1 MATVVGHENLLEDAA
16 LIVDVCF
23 SVEDG
28 DVVTII
34 CDDDREDEA
43 RAVAEVCVERGAWP
57 VIMNNEMQVRRG
69 RADVRFPMAPPANL
83 HRAMVGSDE
92 VIIIAELEWANRFAH
107 VNAVRETCEANGKIA
122 SVEPGMGEWGLT
134 RDDLERSAQRT
145 KDAVAALAGKKQ
157 CRVTTALGTDFTVSI
172 EGRPPLCLTSY
183 KARGQMMSPIPL
195 WNEVAFAAI
204 EDSTTGKAVV
214 DGVMLGIGL
223 KGQVTEPIT
232 WTLENGRCVN
242 IEGGDEADRLRK
254 AIDGVEN
261 ADVIGEFAFGT
272 SEKAP
277 FGTPSEK
284 GRIGTVHLALGD
296 NHNAY
301 PGGQNHLLAPPGR
314 GVPERDAADP
324 RRRHL
329 HPEGRRVGA
338 VTTVSLAD
346 VDPIE
351 LPQGSWSRM
360 LVTSATAGGNTSSL
374 GYSVF
379 TPGTVLVPVKH
390 ETEEVAY
397 VVSGSGELRLDDEAV
412 RFGQGDALHIPAGV
426 WHAVANTGD
435 EDVVMVFGFPHP
447 EYPPTERR

>member
-1 MATVVGHENLLEDAA
+1 MATVVSDNLLEDAA
-16 LIVDVCF
+16 LVVDECF
-23 SVEDG
+23 SVEEG

-69 RADVRFPMAPPANL
+69 RADVRFPMARPANL

-122 SVEPGMGEWGLT
+122 SIEPGMGDWGLT
-134 RDDLERSAQRT
+134 QEDLEQSARRT
-145 KDAVAALAGKKQ
+145 KDAVEALAGKKQ
-157 CRVTTALGTDFTVSI
+157 VHVTTELGTDFYVSI
-172 EGRPPLCLTSY
+172 EDRPPLCLTSY

-204 EDSTTGKAVV
+204 EDFTHGKAVV

-223 KGQVTEPIT
+223 KGQVKEPIT
-232 WTLENGRCVN
+232 WTLEGGRCVK

-261 ADVIGEFAFGT
+261 ATVIGEFAFGT

-277 FGTPSEK
+277 YGTPSEK

-301 PGGQNHLLAPPGR
+301 PGGQNHCSLHLD
-314 GVPERDAADP
+314 GVFLNAT
-324 RRRHL
+324 L
-329 HPEGRRVGA
+329 QI
-338 VTTVSLAD
+338 
-346 VDPIE
+346 VDD
-351 LPQGSWSRM
+351 
-360 LVTSATAGGNTSSL
+360 
-374 GYSVF
+374 
-379 TPGTVLVPVKH
+379 GTYILKD
-390 ETEEVAY
+390 
-397 VVSGSGELRLDDEAV
+397 GEW
-412 RFGQGDALHIPAGV
+412 AL
-426 WHAVANTGD
+426 
-435 EDVVMVFGFPHP
+435 
-447 EYPPTERR
+447 

>member
-1 MATVVGHENLLEDAA
+1 MATVVENDLKKDAA

-23 SVEDG
+23 AVEEG

-34 CDDDREDEA
+34 CDDEREDEA
-43 RAVAEVCVERGAWP
+43 RAVAGVCVERGAWP

-122 SVEPGMGEWGLT
+122 SIEPGMGEWGLT
-134 RDDLERSAQRT
+134 QEDLERSAQRT
-145 KDAVAALAGKKQ
+145 KDAVAALTGKKH
-157 CRVTTALGTDFTVSI
+157 CRVTTDLGTDFTVSI
-172 EGRPPLCLTSY
+172 EGRNPLCLTSY

-204 EDSTTGKAVV
+204 EDFTHGTAVV

-223 KGQVTEPIT
+223 KGQVKEPIR
-232 WTLENGRCVN
+232 WTLEGGRCVN
-242 IEGGDEADRLRK
+242 IEGREEAERLRG

-261 ADVIGEFAFGT
+261 ATVIGEFAFGT

-301 PGGQNHLLAPPGR
+301 PGGQN
-314 GVPERDAADP
+314 V
-324 RRRHL
+324 
-329 HPEGRRVGA
+329 
-338 VTTVSLAD
+338 
-346 VDPIE
+346 
-351 LPQGSWSRM
+351 
-360 LVTSATAGGNTSSL
+360 SSL
-374 GYSVF
+374 HLDGVF
-379 TPGTVLVPVKH
+379 LNATLQIVDDGTYILKD
-390 ETEEVAY
+390 
-397 VVSGSGELRLDDEAV
+397 GEW
-412 RFGQGDALHIPAGV
+412 AL
-426 WHAVANTGD
+426 
-435 EDVVMVFGFPHP
+435 
-447 EYPPTERR
+447 